1 MIDVIIE
8 KNNGYG
14 QYLFLDHNETIFV
27 YEEETAR
34 ENEEETE
41 EEIKEYESDE
51 NIDYYYLQ
59 NSIIVQL
66 FLSISSYIK
75 DRIVLRLFIFLN
87 FH

>member
-8 KNNGYG
+8 NNNGYG
-14 QYLFLDHNETIFV
+14 QYLFLDYNETIVV
-27 YEEETAR
+27 YEEER
-34 ENEEETE
+34 EEL
-41 EEIKEYESDE
+41 KEYESDE
-51 NIDYYYLQ
+51 NIDYYLQ